1 MSFESCWAVA
11 LFSKVKN
18 GSRSPER
25 VPCAVSPNTGPGAG
39 RSTAHHPDPR
49 VLNKPA
55 LHCMHHGFKPV
66 VRAEFL
72 VDAVKVIS

>member
-1 MSFESCWAVA
+1 MVH
-11 LFSKVKN
+11 
-18 GSRSPER
+18 GT
-25 VPCAVSPNTGPGAG
+25 CAAEAEGHECQITQMARAKSEYFGTE
-39 RSTAHHPDPR
+39 TQDPR